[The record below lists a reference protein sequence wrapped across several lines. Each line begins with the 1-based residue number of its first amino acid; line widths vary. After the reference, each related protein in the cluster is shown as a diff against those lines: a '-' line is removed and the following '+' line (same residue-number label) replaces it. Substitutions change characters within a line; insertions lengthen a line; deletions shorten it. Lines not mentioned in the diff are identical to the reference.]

1 MATKSEEEEK
11 DESANSWWG
20 SWYDSAKKKLVETNE
35 FIARDLKEFTQVV
48 KDDTSKFVAQTAI
61 SMKDQLNIKANV
73 EEASE
78 ATKVV
83 ATSISGFLG
92 SVVKHVTPSPP
103 DQDENADSTMFVGTQ
118 SGMKVISPAEA
129 RLFSIQTDPA
139 TYCNEPDNTPEFH
152 QWLETF
158 ELSEKKEEL
167 SLLMLDYKEVRTLY
181 TRLVPDAV
189 SHVDFWQ
196 RYFYKKYCLD
206 EAEKR
211 RALLVERAA
220 KKETELSWGDD
231 DDYDCVESDV
241 VMVIPPVVND
251 VTKETDDVTKETDD
265 VTKETDDVT
274 KETDDVIVEAD
285 DVTTKVT
292 ANTDDVINKVDDVTT
307 DDVTATNEKSSEDK
321 TTDCDVTKEKQSE
334 SDKLLK
340 DNDVI
345 ITTDDVTKEAD
356 CSTKDSIVTSQTV
369 KVDCDVINKESDAT
383 DAKTNVET
391 KAPVSESTSNESSD
405 WEKEFDLE
413 LNDKDELLQD
423 IGDEEIEGWD
433 EWE

>member
-1 MATKSEEEEK
+1 MAAKSEEEEK
-11 DESANSWWG
+11 DDSANSWWG

-92 SVVKHVTPSPP
+92 SVVKHVTPLPP

-129 RLFSIQTDPA
+129 RLFSLQTDPA
-139 TYCNEPDNTPEFH
+139 TYCNEPDNTPEFQ
-152 QWLETF
+152 QWLEKF

-196 RYFYKKYCLD
+196 RYFHKKYCLD

-241 VMVIPPVVND
+241 VMVIPPV
-251 VTKETDDVTKETDD
+251 DDVT
-265 VTKETDDVT
+265 TDDVT
-274 KETDDVIVEAD
+274 KETDDVIVEAN

-292 ANTDDVINKVDDVTT
+292 ANVDDVINKVDDVTT
-307 DDVTATNEKSSEDK
+307 DDVTATNKKSSEDK
-321 TTDCDVTKEKQSE
+321 ETDCDVTKEEQSE
-334 SDKLLK
+334 SDEQLK

-345 ITTDDVTKEAD
+345 ITTDDVTKETD
-356 CSTKDSIVTSQTV
+356 CSTKDDIVTSQTV

-383 DAKTNVET
+383 DAKTNVES

-423 IGDEEIEGWD
+423 IGDDEIEGWE

>member
-251 VTKETDDVTKETDD
+251 VTKETDDVT
-265 VTKETDDVT
+265 
-274 KETDDVIVEAD
+274 
-285 DVTTKVT
+285 TKVT